1 MAIKICV
8 IGLGYVGLPLAL
20 SFSEK
25 GYEVVGLDN
34 NLDKVKNINLGQSL
48 IEDVKSGRLSN
59 AIKARNFIATSDYKV
74 IKDVNVI
81 IICVPTPL
89 DQNQKPDLSHLVNS
103 IKSASEYISK
113 GNLLIVES
121 TVAPGTIKDVVVSIL
136 NCELKIDIDDIDIAY
151 SPERVD
157 PLNQNWNL
165 KNTPKIVAGLTEDA
179 RIRAKNLYS
188 TIVDNVIEAQSL
200 EAAETAKLLEN
211 SFRLVNISLINEI
224 SIFCRK
230 YGIDVTEVIRLA
242 ATKPYG
248 FMPFYPG
255 LGAGGHCIPVDP
267 IYLADKSQE
276 YGISQYLIKAAS
288 EINRN
293 MSKYFIKLAEAQ
305 LKNLEGKRILVV
317 GVSYKPNIADVRETP
332 VESLILGLK
341 EGGSKVFWHD
351 ALVKDWNGEQSTPLS
366 DNFDL
371 VILATA
377 HDHLDLK
384 LIGATP
390 ILNVRGS
397 I

>member
-8 IGLGYVGLPLAL
+8 IGQGYVGLPLAL

-34 NLDKVKNINLGQSL
+34 NLDKVKSINLGHSF
-48 IEDVKSGRLSN
+48 IEDIKSERLSN
-59 AIKARNFIATSDYKV
+59 ALTSGNFIATSEYKV
-74 IKDVNVI
+74 LKDVDVI

-89 DQNQKPDLSHLVNS
+89 GQNQKPDLSHLIYS
-103 IKSASEYISK
+103 IKSVSEYISK
-113 GNLLIVES
+113 GSLLIVES
-121 TVAPGTIKDVVVSIL
+121 TVAPGTIKNNVVSL
-136 NCELKIDIDDIDIAY
+136 LKSELKIDIDDIDIAY

-165 KNTPKIVAGLTEDA
+165 KNTPKIVAGLTEGA

-188 TIVDNVIEAQSL
+188 TIVDNVIEANSL
-200 EAAETAKLLEN
+200 EVAETAKLLEN

-224 SIFCRK
+224 STFCRES
-230 YGIDVTEVIRLA
+230 GIDVTEVVRLA

-248 FMPFYPG
+248 FMSFNPG

-267 IYLADKSQE
+267 LYLAEKSQE
-276 YGISQYLIKAAS
+276 FGISQNLIKAAS

-293 MSKYFIKLAEAQ
+293 MPKYFIKLAESQ
-305 LKNLEGKRILVV
+305 LKKLEGKRILVV

-341 EGGSKVFWHD
+341 EKGSKVFWHD
-351 ALVKDWNGEQSTPLS
+351 ELVKDWNGEQSTPLS

-377 HDHLDLK
+377 HDYLDLK
-384 LIGATP
+384 LVGDAP

>member
-8 IGLGYVGLPLAL
+8 IGQGYVGLPLAL

-25 GYEVVGLDN
+25 GFEVVGLDN
-34 NLDKVKNINLGQSL
+34 NFDKVKSINLGQSL
-48 IEDVKSGRLSN
+48 IEDVKSERLTN
-59 AIKARNFIATSDYKV
+59 AIKAGNFIATSDYKV

-113 GNLLIVES
+113 GSLLIVES
-121 TVAPGTIKDVVVSIL
+121 TVAPGTIKNIVVSL
-136 NCELKIDIDDIDIAY
+136 LDSELKTGIDDIDIAY

-157 PLNQNWNL
+157 PLNHNWNL

-230 YGIDVTEVIRLA
+230 SGIDVTEVIRLA

-248 FMPFYPG
+248 FMPFNPG

-276 YGISQYLIKAAS
+276 FGISQYLIKVAS

-293 MSKYFIKLAEAQ
+293 MPKYFIKLAEAK
-305 LKNLEGKRILVV
+305 LKKLEGKRILVV
-317 GVSYKPNIADVRETP
+317 GVSYKPNIADLRETP

-341 EGGSKVFWHD
+341 EEGSKVFWHD
-351 ALVKDWNGEQSTPLS
+351 DLVKVWNGEQSTPLS

-377 HDHLDLK
+377 HDYLDLR
-384 LIGATP
+384 LVGDTP